1 MWAKSLNDVPQK
13 ISRAPCNKIES
24 SADRAMK
31 DGWWSIPSII
41 DVTNTNFVWIP
52 VLHGEVLAVVWKG

>member
-1 MWAKSLNDVPQK
+1 
-13 ISRAPCNKIES
+13 
-24 SADRAMK
+24 MK

-52 VLHGEVLAVVWKG
+52 VLHGEVLAVVWKGTIFGGFARWAQKTSYK